1 MPIRNVL
8 HASAHLKGVTAHSDL
23 RQAGN
28 DSGQL
33 QRPIHAAGSTFAMQ
47 LKLMASLTIPFPE
60 GTRTVALRGNRIT
73 IGRLPDNTI
82 QIRDRTIS
90 AYHAELVNDGDHYVI
105 HDTES
110 TNGVIVTGERVA
122 DFHLRED
129 CKVNLGGVICD
140 FTNAEAP
147 ATKSDEINPLP
158 SRSEMLTLQQ
168 DNADLRAQITTL
180 RDQVASMTK
189 ARENATDATQG
200 LEEHDKLVAE
210 VASLRTALHERQTQI
225 ERLTSLLAIAS
236 RERDTIQRGY
246 DDARASLE
254 RSRNG
259 SQEEALP
266 PPVARLAK
274 PAGAPVPNAPS
285 VPSAGGAPAVP
296 KPAAVP
302 ATTNGIKP
310 PSAPGLPTPGAAG
323 PSPSLPKPP
332 MSLPGSGTTPVRR
345 PASAV
350 PTAGKIPTAPA
361 KAPAGAA
368 ARLVSAGGVGPKGTQ
383 KLED

>member
-1 MPIRNVL
+1 
-8 HASAHLKGVTAHSDL
+8 
-23 RQAGN
+23 
-28 DSGQL
+28 
-33 QRPIHAAGSTFAMQ
+33 
-47 LKLMASLTIPFPE
+47 MASLTIPFPE
-60 GTRTVALRGNRIT
+60 GTRTVVLRGNRIT

-90 AYHAELVNDGDHYVI
+90 AYHAELVQDGDHYVI

-147 ATKSDEINPLP
+147 ASQPDEINPLP

-168 DNADLRAQITTL
+168 DNADLRAQISTL
-180 RDQVASMTK
+180 REQVASMTK
-189 ARENATDATQG
+189 ARENVTDAAQG
-200 LEEHDKLVAE
+200 QSLEEHDKLVAE
-210 VASLRTALHERQTQI
+210 VASLRGTLHDRQTQI

-246 DDARASLE
+246 DDARAALE
-254 RSRNG
+254 KARNG
-259 SQEEALP
+259 SQEEPLP
-266 PPVARLAK
+266 RPVARLAK
-274 PAGAPVPNAPS
+274 PAEPAAPS
-285 VPSAGGAPAVP
+285 AAAPTSPGVPAVP
-296 KPAAVP
+296 KPAPTA
-302 ATTNGIKP
+302 NGVKP
-310 PSAPGLPTPGAAG
+310 PTAPGLPTPGAAG
-323 PSPSLPKPP
+323 SSPNLPKPP

-350 PTAGKIPTAPA
+350 PTAGKIPMAQAA
-361 KAPAGAA
+361 KAPAGPAA
-368 ARLVSAGGVGPKGTQ
+368 KLVSAGGVGPKGTQ

>member
-1 MPIRNVL
+1 
-8 HASAHLKGVTAHSDL
+8 
-23 RQAGN
+23 
-28 DSGQL
+28 
-33 QRPIHAAGSTFAMQ
+33 MQ

-110 TNGVIVTGERVA
+110 TNGIIVTGERVA

-140 FTNAEAP
+140 FTNAEVP
-147 ATKSDEINPLP
+147 ASKPDEINPLP

-168 DNADLRAQITTL
+168 DNTDLRAQISTL
-180 RDQVASMTK
+180 REQVASMTK
-189 ARENATDATQG
+189 ARESVTDAAQG
-200 LEEHDKLVAE
+200 QALEEHDKLVAE
-210 VASLRTALHERQTQI
+210 VASLRGTLHERQTQI

-246 DDARASLE
+246 DDARAALE

-259 SQEEALP
+259 SQETALP

-274 PAGAPVPNAPS
+274 PAEAAAPSGTSAPASPGVPS
-285 VPSAGGAPAVP
+285 VP
-296 KPAAVP
+296 KPTPVA
-302 ATTNGIKP
+302 ATTNGVKP
-310 PSAPGLPTPGAAG
+310 PAAPGLPTPGTAG
-323 PSPSLPKPP
+323 TSPNLPKPP

-350 PTAGKIPTAPA
+350 PTAGKIPMAPAA
-361 KAPAGAA
+361 KAPTGPAA
-368 ARLVSAGGVGPKGTQ
+368 KLVSAGGVGPKGTQ